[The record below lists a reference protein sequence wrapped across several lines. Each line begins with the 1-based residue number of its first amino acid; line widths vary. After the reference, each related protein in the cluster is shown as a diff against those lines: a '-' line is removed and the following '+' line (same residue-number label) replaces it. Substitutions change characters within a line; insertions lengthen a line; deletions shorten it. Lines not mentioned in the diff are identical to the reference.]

1 MKLKNNPLM
10 QVISVIKTPLSVRLA
25 ACVYT
30 LTYNFYLVVIKTIK
44 YIDYI
49 TWSNQRNWGAIKCFS
64 QTYLRI
70 IEKLKE
76 FKSYGASPKDH
87 PLVYVK
93 NIFCFLQV

>member
-30 LTYNFYLVVIKTIK
+30 LTYDFYLVVIKTIK
-44 YIDYI
+44 YVDYI
-49 TWSNQRNWGAIKCFS
+49 TWSNQRTCGAIKYFS

-76 FKSYGASPKDH
+76 FKSYGASPKRSSIG
-87 PLVYVK
+87 LCKSVV
-93 NIFCFLQV
+93 FLFTF